1 MCCHFFSCFRRPV
14 PFCITSP
21 NWSNNSHRSPPP
33 QTNEREKVCMRPSGL
48 LPYMLLACRFLERES
63 ARTNER
69 LYRRFKFKV
78 FFITITLS
86 PPREIH
92 TPSRSGGRKQR
103 KTSLIVVRPSVDA
116 SPSSPLLAV
125 RLSRP
130 SVRIRCWLSGRRE
143 ESPTLLMHQHTHNSR
158 PKKAA
163 NRANVDDPSRRR
175 KAKKMITCLFVR
187 LFCSSLE
194 TGYFLRAPIAAAPAG
209 CY

>member
-1 MCCHFFSCFRRPV
+1 MLPFFFLFPTSRSLLHHLPKLVQQLTSVPTAPNERTRESVYASVRPLAVYASCLPV
-14 PFCITSP
+14 P
-21 NWSNNSHRSPPP
+21 
-33 QTNEREKVCMRPSGL
+33 Q
-48 LPYMLLACRFLERES
+48 ERES